1 MKTKVTTEKAA
12 KYIYYSIRERLA
24 AHQIAKYMNLN
35 ITHVSPI
42 DGHEK
47 WDVVYEEGIKPQI
60 NIAELKVR
68 RKFLE
73 FFDGA
78 GGENGLIFEKLKYDE
93 LMEKCNTTRGKLTGI
108 KPKFIVVLFDCVLI
122 FDIINIFP
130 ADFKVKDLRASSVNG
145 SDLTKDK
152 MVTYLDPSTAIKIPL
167 EIDYDKLNADAKV
180 IFNYEYPTTLLK
192 INENNQ

>member
-12 KYIYYSIRERLA
+12 KYIYFSIRERLA
-24 AHQIAKYMNLN
+24 AHQIAKHLNLN

-60 NIAELKVR
+60 NIAEIKVR
-68 RKFLE
+68 KKFLE
-73 FFDGA
+73 TFNGL
-78 GGENGLIFEKLKYDE
+78 GGENGIIFEKLKYDE

-122 FDIINIFP
+122 FDVINIFP

-145 SDLTKDK
+145 CDKTKDK
-152 MVTYLDPSTAIKIPL
+152 WVTYLDPNTAIKVPL
-167 EIDYDKLNADAKV
+167 VIDYDALNADAKV
-180 IFNYEYPTTLLK
+180 IFNYEFPTTKLI